1 MTNNYLDRS
10 NYVKGL
16 LLLIVKDKKITDDER
31 DFLHNIAEA
40 LSFDKKF
47 IEGAINELFENKF
60 LGDEPPLFS
69 QKQYAEAFLR
79 DAIQLA
85 LIDNDL
91 SNAEFDWL
99 QSIAASN
106 NLSDAW
112 LNNEIEYYLS
122 GKYARGL
129 RELHIEKIFDIVQHI

>member
-16 LLLIVKDKKITDDER
+16 LLLMGKDKKITDDER
-31 DFLHNIAEA
+31 DFLHNVAET

-47 IEGAINELFENKF
+47 IDGAINELFENDF

-99 QSIAASN
+99 QSIAVSN
-106 NLSDAW
+106 DLSDAW

-122 GKYARGL
+122 GKYTRGS
-129 RELHIEKIFDIVQHI
+129 RELQIEKIFDIV

>member
-16 LLLIVKDKKITDDER
+16 LLLMGKDKKISDDER
-31 DFLHNIAEA
+31 DILHNVAET

-47 IEGAINELFENKF
+47 IDGVINELFENKF

-106 NLSDAW
+106 DLSDAW
-112 LNNEIEYYLS
+112 LNNEIEYYLN
-122 GKYARGL
+122 GKYSRGSQ
-129 RELHIEKIFDIVQHI
+129 ELQIEKIFDTV

>member
-1 MTNNYLDRS
+1 MNDYLDRS

-16 LLLIVKDKKITDDER
+16 LLLMGKDKKITDDER
-31 DFLHNIAEA
+31 DFLHNVAET

-47 IEGAINELFENKF
+47 IDGAINELFENAF

-91 SNAEFDWL
+91 SNAEFDSL
-99 QSIAASN
+99 QPIAWSHD
-106 NLSDAW
+106 LSRCMV
-112 LNNEIEYYLS
+112 
-122 GKYARGL
+122 K
-129 RELHIEKIFDIVQHI
+129 Q

>member
-16 LLLIVKDKKITDDER
+16 LLLMGKDKKISDDER
-31 DFLHNIAEA
+31 DFLHNVAET

-47 IEGAINELFENKF
+47 IDGVINEIFENKF

-106 NLSDAW
+106 DLSDAW

-122 GKYARGL
+122 GKYSRGSQ
-129 RELHIEKIFDIVQHI
+129 ELQIEKIFDTV

>member
-16 LLLIVKDKKITDDER
+16 LLLMGKDKKITDDER
-31 DFLHNIAEA
+31 DFLHNVAET

-47 IEGAINELFENKF
+47 IDGVINELFENKF

-106 NLSDAW
+106 DLSDAW

-122 GKYARGL
+122 GKYSRGSQ
-129 RELHIEKIFDIVQHI
+129 ELQIEKIFDTV

>member
-16 LLLIVKDKKITDDER
+16 LLLMGKDKKISDDER
-31 DFLHNIAEA
+31 DFLHNVAET

-47 IEGAINELFENKF
+47 IDGVINELFENKF

-99 QSIAASN
+99 QSIAVSN
-106 NLSDAW
+106 DLSDAW

-122 GKYARGL
+122 GKYSRGSQ
-129 RELHIEKIFDIVQHI
+129 ELQIEKIFDTV

>member
-16 LLLIVKDKKITDDER
+16 LLLMGKDKKISDDER
-31 DFLHNIAEA
+31 DILHNVAET

-47 IEGAINELFENKF
+47 IDGVINELFENKF

-99 QSIAASN
+99 QSIAVSN
-106 NLSDAW
+106 DLSDAW

-122 GKYARGL
+122 GKYTRGS
-129 RELHIEKIFDIVQHI
+129 RELQIENIFDTV